1 MEQFIHS
8 FFKLR
13 ISEIAQIPATQ
24 ILHHDTGLRFVV
36 QRTVHETH
44 IKRARL
50 AYANRIHWR
59 DAFDEPTVTA
69 FAVFD
74 QKDDA
79 HFAPIR
85 VNAQIEHRM
94 RARRHV
100 AEHIDALRRRMCMP
114 LAACA

>member
-1 MEQFIHS
+1 MT
-8 FFKLR
+8 
-13 ISEIAQIPATQ
+13 PY
-24 ILHHDTGLRFVV
+24 TGLRFVV

-50 AYANRIHWR
+50 AHANRIHWR